1 MMNRRII
8 AIVLLAG
15 VILSAGAAAPT
26 SQPLAPRPQYV
37 AVLPFAQDF
46 ADPAGADESYG
57 QRVAIA
63 IGAKWATVAGYEVVD
78 QLSVAEAM
86 EKLKIAPSAETPE
99 AALHRLAETLGVQYI
114 VYGSASGPGPSK
126 RLIVKEMDARTGIPI
141 LNKTYKL
148 DYWTDLRFVLEDVVS
163 AATGATFTHPSETL
177 AILDPASTAA
187 WENGPNLVNNPRF
200 QDGADG
206 RLTHWEA
213 LIQDKRYGP
222 PWTDKPIAPIQED
235 VTKMVLWSPAPD
247 DAKAKVLQFAMPE
260 SIAGLNGLACFG
272 DWIYAQPG
280 ARYRMAVTYR
290 SDGPTMLNFIKG
302 YALIDAGDGLGLRR
316 REVYRR
322 QFPKLGD
329 TGGQWKTAVVD
340 FVPSVLPPGRSGR
353 VPYELKWIRVE
364 LYGYWPKGR
373 MYIKDVMLKLVEP
386 GAATRPASNP
396 VTPVPASR
404 PASK

>member
-1 MMNRRII
+1 MNRRTIV
-8 AIVLLAG
+8 IVLLAG
-15 VILSAGAAAPT
+15 WILPADATTPT
-26 SQPLAPRPQYV
+26 SQPAISRTQYV

-46 ADPAGADESYG
+46 TDPPGTDEPYG
-57 QRVAIA
+57 LRVAIA
-63 IGAKWATVAGYEVVD
+63 IGAKWAVVPGYEVVD

-86 EKLKIAPSAETPE
+86 ETLKIVPGAEIPE

-126 RLIVKEMDARTGIPI
+126 RLIVREMDARTGIPI

-148 DYWTDLRFVLEDVVS
+148 DYWTDLRFVLEDALS
-163 AATGATFTHPSETL
+163 AATGATFTHPSEML

-213 LIQDKRYGP
+213 IIQDKRYGP
-222 PWTDKPIAPIQED
+222 PWTEQPIAPIQED

-247 DAKAKVLQFAMPE
+247 DANTKVLQFAMPE
-260 SIAGLNGLACFG
+260 SIAGMNGLACYG
-272 DWIYAQPG
+272 DWIDAQPG
-280 ARYRMAVTYR
+280 ARYRIAVTYR

-316 REVYRR
+316 REAYRR

-373 MYIKDVMLKLVEP
+373 MYIKDVTLKLVEP
-386 GAATRPASNP
+386 GTTARPASNP
-396 VTPVPASR
+396 VTPVPASM